1 MPPFEIEIENIAGFG
16 IGIITGVLLL
26 IIVWMIHHKM
36 SNSNAKKFDIELTEV
51 GEQKIPVIKAV
62 RELTG
67 LGLREAKDLVEYAP
81 SVILRQT
88 DKETAKKAKKALEAE
103 GAKVTFRNPL

>member
-1 MPPFEIEIENIAGFG
+1 MPPYIIGMIVGF
-16 IGIITGVLLL
+16 LLL
-26 IIVWMIHHKM
+26 IIVYAINHGIN
-36 SNSNAKKFDIELTEV
+36 NSNAKKFDIELTEV

-67 LGLREAKDLVEYAP
+67 LGLREAKDLVDYAP

-88 DKETAKKAKKALEAE
+88 DKKTAKKAKKALEAE
-103 GAKVTFRNPL
+103 GAKVTFRNAS